1 MTKTNEL
8 NFTVKV
14 IEELHIPNKGIATYK
29 DLKEKGLSIYVTA
42 NGVKTFF
49 VRKRVKGR
57 DERIII
63 GKFPDITIEQAR
75 KRALALKG
83 LIASN
88 IDPLAEERKERQNRK
103 SFGEHF
109 NEYLER
115 YSKVHK
121 KSWIYDER
129 EVKKFLT
136 HWFKRQLSDIQKSD
150 VQRMHEKIF
159 RENGLYQANRMLERV
174 RGIFNKAIEWGWE
187 GTNPAIGIK
196 KYKEKSR
203 DRFIQPAEMPC
214 LLKSLE
220 EEINQTAKDYF
231 FILLLTGVRRT
242 NTLMMKW
249 SEINWERKEWRIP
262 DTKNGEPVTVPL
274 MERALDILNKRKKA
288 CQSEWVFPSETDNQ
302 KHLINFK
309 RSWKRTLQKATIYYW
324 LQEEQIAPLI
334 NIEKL
339 NLSSYEDVDDFYNQ
353 IIIDSKKQ
361 KMELP
366 VGLMDIHLHDIRR
379 TFGSYQAITGAS
391 LQIIGKSLGHKS
403 SQSTQVY
410 ARLNLDPV
418 RASIEKAV
426 DAMFT

>member
-1 MTKTNEL
+1 MTKSNEL

-14 IEELHIPNKGIATYK
+14 IEELHVPNKGIATYK

-63 GKFPDITIEQAR
+63 GKFPDVTIEQAR
-75 KRALALKG
+75 KRALSLKG

-220 EEINQTAKDYF
+220 EETNQTAKDYF

-274 MERALDILNKRKKA
+274 MERALDILNKRKKD
-288 CQSEWVFPSETDNQ
+288 CPSEWVFQSETDNQ
-302 KHLINFK
+302 KHLVNFK
-309 RSWKRTLQKATIYYW
+309 RAWKRTLQKATIYYW

-339 NLSSYEDVDDFYNQ
+339 KLSSYEAVDDFYNQ

-361 KMELP
+361 KIELP
-366 VGLMDIHLHDIRR
+366 IGLMDIHLHDIRR

-403 SQSTQVY
+403 PQSTQVY

-426 DAMFT
+426 DAMFI